1 MTEFSFMQKISWFLY
16 QKGMGIARPEFL
28 FMTKFGD
35 AKWFEIAEVLMKDNH
50 LEGRS
55 LILDQLLKMTT
66 FRPNPKRPQYIRM
79 LAHFMSKGILD
90 ERRRAV
96 KFVDDNCSLFSPQD
110 EMVRGH
116 LITAMRDKDTVTAN
130 TAESALEKLGGLQQD
145 VTKKGY
151 TP

>member
-1 MTEFSFMQKISWFLY
+1 MGEFSLMQNISWFLY

-35 AKWFEIAEVLMKDNH
+35 AKWFQIAEVLMKDNH

-55 LILDQLLKMTT
+55 LILDQLLQMSN
-66 FRPNPKRPQYIRM
+66 FRPNQKRPQYLRM
-79 LAHFMSKGILD
+79 LAQFMSKGMLD

-96 KFVDDNCSLFSPQD
+96 KYIDDSSALFSHQD
-110 EMVRGH
+110 DIIRGP
-116 LITAMRDKDTVTAN
+116 LITAMRDKDTITAM
-130 TAESALEKLGGLQQD
+130 TAESAIEKLGGLQQD
-145 VTKKGY
+145 TRKGS